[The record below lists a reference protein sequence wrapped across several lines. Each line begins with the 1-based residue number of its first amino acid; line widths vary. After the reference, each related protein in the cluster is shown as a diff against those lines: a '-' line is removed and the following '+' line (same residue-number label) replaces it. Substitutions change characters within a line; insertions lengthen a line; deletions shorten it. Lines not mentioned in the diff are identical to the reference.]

1 MPRALNRRNRSVHL
15 AVILILAAIVYGFLV
30 YHPESDRDAENFSTQ
45 DLQIKHH
52 LTTPTPI
59 VQSIESLQ
67 PSHKAI
73 RTKHAHELQPIETPS
88 PVVSVPDQKYS
99 NQTVVPSSDRT
110 CARPY
115 RVKQGDSISFITHT
129 QNVATVDLLAENGL
143 RFPFESTLAPGSII
157 CLPNTCHI
165 VHIVGADKCYL
176 FAPTGIVQPEIL
188 AWNPHAAKGLES
200 GPLCFDLGPS
210 GEVAF
215 CMSKPGKVE

>member
-99 NQTVVPSSDRT
+99 NQTVVPCKSLLYTTLPLEVGSADSYHSLRQNL
-110 CARPY
+110 CA
-115 RVKQGDSISFITHT
+115 
-129 QNVATVDLLAENGL
+129 
-143 RFPFESTLAPGSII
+143 TLQSQ
-157 CLPNTCHI
+157 TR
-165 VHIVGADKCYL
+165 
-176 FAPTGIVQPEIL
+176 
-188 AWNPHAAKGLES
+188 
-200 GPLCFDLGPS
+200 
-210 GEVAF
+210 
-215 CMSKPGKVE
+215 